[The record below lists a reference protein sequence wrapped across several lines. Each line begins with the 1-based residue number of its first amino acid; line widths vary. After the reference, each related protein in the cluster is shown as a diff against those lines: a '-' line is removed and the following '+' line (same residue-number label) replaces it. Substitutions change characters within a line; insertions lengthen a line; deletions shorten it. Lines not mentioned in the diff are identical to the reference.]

1 MTNKQICA
9 SGMLTNIDAIPPA
22 PATANIVTV
31 GNDEIYD
38 ERINDNWMNQISV
51 ESKVAH
57 DKSASNT
64 TTIANVMY
72 THRTY
77 IELEI
82 FQLYL

>member
-38 ERINDNWMNQISV
+38 ERINDN
-51 ESKVAH
+51 
-57 DKSASNT
+57 
-64 TTIANVMY
+64 
-72 THRTY
+72 
-77 IELEI
+77 
-82 FQLYL
+82 